1 MAMENGKGVV
11 QHYVDPPMLIDGMK
25 FDLRLYVFVLSV
37 DPLKIYLYDDGLA
50 RLCTTEYQP
59 PTAKNLHKT
68 KMHLTNFSLN
78 KKSKKFVKGS
88 MGSKRSMGGAF
99 DYMAEQGFDVDEIW
113 TNVVD
118 LVVKTVLA
126 VQPQLSAAYLLLS
139 KSPQNH
145 RN

>member
-1 MAMENGKGVV
+1 MLCLRACAEL
-11 QHYVDPPMLIDGMK
+11 QHYVDPPMLIDGFK

-50 RLCTTEYQP
+50 RLCTTEYQA

-88 MGSKRSMGGAF
+88 MGSKRSLGAAF
-99 DYMAEQGFDVDEIW
+99 DYLAEEGRECCA
-113 TNVVD
+113 
-118 LVVKTVLA
+118 LSL
-126 VQPQLSAAYLLLS
+126 QPTTRRSA
-139 KSPQNH
+139 
-145 RN
+145 